1 MIVFVDT
8 GVLGLLSSPNDKLE
22 AQQCQQWL
30 YSLLARGVYV
40 LSSDLCDYE
49 VRRSLILDGMRKP
62 SHQGL
67 ANLDELGNIIDFL
80 PITQPVMRHAAQLW
94 AMSRHQ
100 GMPTADDKTIDNDV
114 IIAAQCQLFQQ
125 ENLGQRLVIAT
136 TNVKHL
142 SRFLESRRWQDI
154 RF

>member
-80 PITQPVMRHAAQLW
+80 PITQPVMPHAAQLW

-100 GMPTADDKTIDNDV
+100 GMPTADDKTLDNDV

>member
-22 AQQCQQWL
+22 AQQCQQSL

-49 VRRSLILDGMRKP
+49 V
-62 SHQGL
+62 
-67 ANLDELGNIIDFL
+67 
-80 PITQPVMRHAAQLW
+80 T
-94 AMSRHQ
+94 
-100 GMPTADDKTIDNDV
+100 
-114 IIAAQCQLFQQ
+114 
-125 ENLGQRLVIAT
+125 
-136 TNVKHL
+136 
-142 SRFLESRRWQDI
+142 RRWQDI

>member
-22 AQQCQQWL
+22 AQQ
-30 YSLLARGVYV
+30 S
-40 LSSDLCDYE
+40 
-49 VRRSLILDGMRKP
+49 
-62 SHQGL
+62 
-67 ANLDELGNIIDFL
+67 
-80 PITQPVMRHAAQLW
+80 ITQPVMRHAAQLW